1 MIYYTSDLHFGQK
14 SLLATGKWKERPFT
28 TLEEMHAAQIKKWND
43 KVTNGDDVYIAG
55 DVGARGYH
63 NMFPELLAQLK
74 GRKHLVLGNHDDVS
88 DLRVRQQF
96 VEIVNYKELTDY
108 SKGEKGKG
116 NEARKVVVSHYPIL
130 MWNGQHKGVILLY
143 GRLHNTVDEKL
154 FQQFLKEY
162 NEARTP
168 KASRG
173 ETECRAFNVCQCLWG
188 YEPVSFDEILARD
201 NKNIIIR

>member
-14 SLLATGKWKERPFT
+14 SLLATGKWKERPFE
-28 TLEEMHAAQIKKWND
+28 TLEEMHAAQIKRWND

-96 VEIVNYKELTDY
+96 VEIVNYKELTDC

-143 GRLHNTVDEKL
+143 GHLHNTVDEKL

-162 NEARTP
+162 NEARPP
-168 KASRG
+168 KVSRG

-188 YEPVSFDEILARD
+188 YEPVSLDEILTRN
-201 NKNIIIR
+201 NKDIIIR